1 VPHRIGLGTLILL
14 LPLGLVAGLLS
25 GLLGIGGGLVFA
37 PLLLAMGLSPHAA
50 LATSTVA
57 IVPTTLG
64 GTWAHLR
71 TRTLPLKGGVSISAG
86 AAVAGGLFSH
96 LGVLLSGWHLLALQ
110 ALMYALIALTF
121 APPAP
126 RPEAASADPGS
137 GDLVGL
143 AVVGLLA
150 GLASGMLG
158 IGGGILMVPLMVRLL
173 AVPVHQAVGG
183 FLLGGLGLP
192 SGWARPAP
200 LQPAAGLG
208 SSAGRPVVGEAAEP
222 GAGTAAGC
230 GDADVHRLPGPRERA
245 AGMAAAGRRL
255 TRLAL
260 EAQERGSGSQNEGS
274 SS

>member
-1 VPHRIGLGTLILL
+1 MPHRIGLGTLILL

-25 GLLGIGGGLVFA
+25 GLLGIGGGLVFS
-37 PLLLAMGLSPHAA
+37 PLLMAMGLSPHAA

-173 AVPVHQAVGG
+173 AVPVHQAVRYSTLAVLVASFSAAWAFLQDGRALLP
-183 FLLGGLGLP
+183 FSLLLG
-192 SGWARPAP
+192 S
-200 LQPAAGLG
+200 
-208 SSAGRPVVGEAAEP
+208 
-222 GAGTAAGC
+222 
-230 GDADVHRLPGPRERA
+230 
-245 AGMAAAGRRL
+245 AAALGAQWSAKRL
-255 TRLAL
+255 NRVPERQLVVVMRMFTAFLAL
-260 EAQERGSGSQNEGS
+260 ENGRRAWLLLAAG
-274 SS
+274 